1 MTQQQPLSSKA
12 LRPITHGRVVAVA
25 FPAFLSGITE
35 PLLSLADVAIV
46 GQLETAGLQGGV
58 ALASQIFTFT
68 FWTLGFLRLSTGGYT
83 AQAFGEQN
91 EQRLFAVLWR
101 GLIIAGVGGALL
113 WVLAPLFWFG
123 LSSAMG
129 WQTDLQPSVETY
141 LGIRI
146 WAAPAVL
153 FSYVC
158 FGWLVGQQRTG
169 MVLLLQAFINLT
181 NIAVSAW
188 LVLVL
193 DMGVAGV
200 ALGSVIASYA
210 GVALGGLIL
219 LRLGIIG
226 RSGGSGWTASGNGP
240 TG

>member
-1 MTQQQPLSSKA
+1 M
-12 LRPITHGRVVAVA
+12 
-25 FPAFLSGITE
+25 
-35 PLLSLADVAIV
+35 
-46 GQLETAGLQGGV
+46 
-58 ALASQIFTFT
+58 
-68 FWTLGFLRLSTGGYT
+68 
-83 AQAFGEQN
+83 
-91 EQRLFAVLWR
+91 LWR

-123 LSSAMG
+123 LNSAMG

-219 LRLGIIG
+219 LRLGIILYG
-226 RSGGSGWTASGNGP
+226 FKLTLQQLTRIGVAGVTADIFTVCSTMLLGHQLGVRVLRLPPNLTTLISSGASICGCSAVVASFSRAAADFSALAADFSAMVANFSAANFSDANFSVSFCKRSSCCC
-240 TG
+240 